1 MLYSHEEQLT
11 CYYALI
17 ETHRMIV
24 LCLVKMLRGRTDQRC
39 FLQIL
44 HQVLELGEQSLL
56 ACDLLTK

>member
-24 LCLVKMLRGRTDQRC
+24 LCVVNILRGRTHQRC

-44 HQVLELGEQSLL
+44 Y
-56 ACDLLTK
+56 